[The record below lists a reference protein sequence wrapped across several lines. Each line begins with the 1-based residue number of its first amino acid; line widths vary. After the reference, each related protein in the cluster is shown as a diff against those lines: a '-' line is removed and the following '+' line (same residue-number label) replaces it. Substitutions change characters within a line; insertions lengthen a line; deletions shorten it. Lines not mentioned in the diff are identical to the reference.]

1 MNIFPIHDR
10 SVAREEKELLLDQKG
25 QAFWLT
31 GLSGSGKST
40 IALAVERKLIDRKK
54 MVILLDG
61 DNVRN
66 GLCKDLSFSE
76 DDRRENIRRISELVK
91 IFVENGLVVLCT
103 FISPLEKMR
112 EEAKSIIG
120 EDDFHLV
127 FVDAPI
133 DLCIERDPKGLYAKA
148 IRGEID
154 NFTGIGAPYE
164 PPSHPD
170 LVIDT
175 AIHSLDES
183 SQVLFDY
190 ILKFIPVK

>member
-10 SVAREEKELLLDQKG
+10 SVGREEKESLLDQKG

-40 IALAVERKLIDRKK
+40 IALAVERRLIDRQK

-76 DDRRENIRRISELVK
+76 VDRRENIRRISELVK
-91 IFVENGLVVLCT
+91 ILVENGLVVLCT
-103 FISPLEKMR
+103 FISPQEEMR
-112 EEAKSIIG
+112 EEAKRIIG
-120 EDDFHLV
+120 EDDFHLI

-154 NFTGIGAPYE
+154 EFTGISAPFDL
-164 PPSHPD
+164 PSRPD

-175 AIHSLDES
+175 AQHTMEES
-183 SQVLFDY
+183 SQILFDY
-190 ILKFIPVK
+190 ILKNIPVK

>member
-1 MNIFPIHDR
+1 VNIFPIHDR
-10 SVAREEKELLLDQKG
+10 SVGREEKESLLDQKG

-40 IALAVERKLIDRKK
+40 IALAVERRLIDRQK
-54 MVILLDG
+54 MVVLLDG

-66 GLCKDLSFSE
+66 GLCKDLTFSE
-76 DDRRENIRRISELVK
+76 VDRRENIRRISELVK
-91 IFVENGLVVLCT
+91 ILVENGLVVLCT
-103 FISPLEKMR
+103 FISPQEEMR
-112 EEAKSIIG
+112 EEAKRIIG
-120 EDDFHLV
+120 EDDFHLI

-154 NFTGIGAPYE
+154 EFTGISAPFD
-164 PPSHPD
+164 PPSRPD

-175 AIHSLDES
+175 AQHTMEES
-183 SQVLFDY
+183 SQILFDY
-190 ILKFIPVK
+190 ILKNIPVK